1 MVRRSTGLGGR
12 PLTLAAG
19 TAAAAP
25 IVVSSV
31 RAVRSGWEPTDDKA
45 IIATRAYDVLTRHA
59 PLVGQYSMAGRVAGH
74 TTHDLGPMLYW
85 LLAVPVRLGAPAA
98 MAATMGAVNAAAVVA
113 VVALAHSR
121 GGRALML
128 MTAVAVALMCRSLA
142 AETFHDIWN
151 PAAALFPFLL
161 LIFLCWS
168 LACGRRR
175 LLPATVL
182 VASFVV
188 QAHLAF
194 LAPTAGMLAVGLAGM
209 AVPRPAGGRRELV
222 VVAAVAL
229 AVACACWAPAAI
241 DEVTHHPGN
250 LSSVVRAAATRK
262 ATLGAAVGAHAV
274 VRAVGVRPWWLTV
287 PGSRWDRKHDVAAT
301 PSPTRTWTAV
311 VLLAALAA
319 MGVAGAAQRRID
331 VATAAAIGFTLCAG
345 LGAVAAETPAV
356 PVLAATVGYTLWW
369 GSQCGMFVWLVLGWA
384 AWLGLAGAA
393 RALAPATRRGTA
405 RGRRARRLAL
415 RGPIAARARLRTRSL
430 RASTVASVAGLAAA
444 ALAGTAAAASEAP
457 DQHVAL
463 YRPISAIAARLQ
475 TAIPRGRTVRLD
487 GRLDGATQ
495 PFKPAV
501 RFALARRGIR
511 VLSRKAAPRNG
522 DWYELDHRAY
532 DERITLTDRP
542 RRPPAAAL
550 LIRCGFAEAGRR
562 HSVFVW
568 LSRR

>member
-85 LLAVPVRLGAPAA
+85 LLAVPVRLGGPGA

-175 LLPATVL
+175 LLPAAVL

-311 VLLAALAA
+311 ALLAALAA
-319 MGVAGAAQRRID
+319 MAVAGAAQRRID
-331 VATAAAIGFTLCAG
+331 VATAALIGLVLCAG

-369 GSQCGMFVWLVLGWA
+369 GSQCGMWVWLVL
-384 AWLGLAGAA
+384 AWGAW
-393 RALAPATRRGTA
+393 
-405 RGRRARRLAL
+405 LAL

-430 RASTVASVAGLAAA
+430 RASTFASVAGLAAA

-463 YRPISAIAARLQ
+463 YRPISAIAARMQ

>member
-1 MVRRSTGLGGR
+1 
-12 PLTLAAG
+12 
-19 TAAAAP
+19 
-25 IVVSSV
+25 
-31 RAVRSGWEPTDDKA
+31 
-45 IIATRAYDVLTRHA
+45 
-59 PLVGQYSMAGRVAGH
+59 
-74 TTHDLGPMLYW
+74 
-85 LLAVPVRLGAPAA
+85 
-98 MAATMGAVNAAAVVA
+98 
-113 VVALAHSR
+113 
-121 GGRALML
+121 
-128 MTAVAVALMCRSLA
+128 
-142 AETFHDIWN
+142 
-151 PAAALFPFLL
+151 
-161 LIFLCWS
+161 
-168 LACGRRR
+168 
-175 LLPATVL
+175 
-182 VASFVV
+182 
-188 QAHLAF
+188 
-194 LAPTAGMLAVGLAGM
+194 MLAVGLAGM

-311 VLLAALAA
+311 ALLAALAA
-319 MGVAGAAQRRID
+319 MAVAGAAQRRID
-331 VATAAAIGFTLCAG
+331 VATAALIGFTLCAA

-369 GSQCGMFVWLVLGWA
+369 GSQCGMWVWLVLAWG
-384 AWLGLAGAA
+384 AWLALHGL
-393 RALAPATRRGTA
+393 
-405 RGRRARRLAL
+405 
-415 RGPIAARARLRTRSL
+415 IAARARFRTRSL
-430 RASTVASVAGLAAA
+430 RASTFASVAGLAAA

-463 YRPISAIAARLQ
+463 YRPISAIAARMQ

>member
-1 MVRRSTGLGGR
+1 MVRRSTALGGR

-85 LLAVPVRLGAPAA
+85 LLAVPVRLGGPGA

-175 LLPATVL
+175 LLPAAVL

-369 GSQCGMFVWLVLGWA
+369 GSQCGMWVWLVL
-384 AWLGLAGAA
+384 AWGAW
-393 RALAPATRRGTA
+393 
-405 RGRRARRLAL
+405 LAL